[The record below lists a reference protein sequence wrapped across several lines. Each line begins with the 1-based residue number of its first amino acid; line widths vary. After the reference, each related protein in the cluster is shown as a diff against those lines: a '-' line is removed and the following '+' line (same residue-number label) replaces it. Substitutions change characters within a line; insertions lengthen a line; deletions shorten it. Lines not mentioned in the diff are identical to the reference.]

1 MSNVFHILSEETFSD
16 KFSKLINVLDVIS
29 KSEALTNN
37 KIFKIDSWTTVQSI
51 IRRGLVYDYFRVGDQ
66 LQSYHKIYGTGADK
80 LLTWDIVAINHDVP
94 VATKVE
100 NGEVLIDYD
109 TNGKPKYP
117 VDSAGQ
123 SLTHS
128 MTLQLHSCIS
138 ARKWHHS
145 YANVWKN
152 SDIRKWLNTDGIV
165 ADYSQDAG
173 FLYNFD
179 PDLLDVIGYV
189 AKTTARNKSSGGK
202 AILLPERI
210 FLPSV
215 TEVFAGFTE
224 GYAEGALILTTD
236 TEKKADKF
244 YCTLDSTT
252 GIITKVDTPVGQ
264 TNPVYEVKQWYKY
277 YGAPDSDLPSPS
289 FAADT
294 HRIKQLSGSNQD
306 WMTRSPYPD
315 DIGYIYG
322 VGIGGIIDRI
332 SYTNN
337 TGVAP
342 ACVIF

>member
-16 KFSKLINVLDVIS
+16 KFSRLINVLDVIS

-51 IRRGLVYDYFRVGDQ
+51 IRRGLVHDYFSVGDQ
-66 LQSYHKIYGTGADK
+66 LQSYHKTYGTGADK
-80 LLTWDIVAINHDVP
+80 LLTWDIVAIDHDVP

-128 MTLQLHSCIS
+128 MTLQLHSCIPTR
-138 ARKWHHS
+138 AWHRS
-145 YANVWKN
+145 DGNNWKD
-152 SDIRKWLNTDGIV
+152 SDIRAWLNTDGIIT
-165 ADYSQDAG
+165 DYSQDAG

-189 AKTTARNKSSGGK
+189 AKTTIRSDSSGGK
-202 AILLPERI
+202 ALLLPERI
-210 FLPSV
+210 FLPSKC
-215 TEVFAGFTE
+215 EVFAGFE
-224 GYAEGALILTTD
+224 NDYAEGALILTTD

-252 GIITKVDTPVGQ
+252 GIITKVNTPVGQ
-264 TNPVYEVKQWYKY
+264 TDPVYEVKQWYKY
-277 YGAPDSDLPSPS
+277 YGAPNSDLPSPS
-289 FAADT
+289 TAKDT
-294 HRIKQLSGSNQD
+294 RRIKND
-306 WMTRSPYPD
+306 YWWTRSPQFNVT
-315 DIGYIYG
+315 YG
-322 VGIGGIIDRI
+322 ANIVGSLGDL
-332 SYTNN
+332 YTYSI
-337 TGVAP
+337 TYKYGVAP